1 MKQITI
7 SEITLESL
15 IESLES
21 AISVC
26 NKVDYNLSKKERILY
41 KNTEKTAPY
50 ALGYTRSTLQTMID
64 QLKNLK
70 SNGTLQS

>member
-1 MKQITI
+1 MNQITI
-7 SEITLESL
+7 SENTLETL
-15 IESLES
+15 IESIES

-26 NKVDYNLSKKERILY
+26 NKVDYNLSKKERMLF

-50 ALGYTRSTLQTMID
+50 ALGYTRSTLQTMME

-70 SNGTLQS
+70 TNGTLQS